1 MTGNESNSEY
11 AASILEFTKD
21 SQHGHALANSLLD
34 FLTNGEHRKT
44 LATLTEN
51 SRYKYEE
58 QELQRILPAPN
69 ADDEDYEKFKDVKI
83 DFDCLR
89 TLDDIGVNVDFLG
102 EMEDEIKTFE
112 IYKSL
117 ENRLESNS
125 ELLGKLR
132 QVQNDRLSQNLPTH
146 LSNVAHPS
154 EDELELAAQI
164 TNNLK
169 EIAKELPPAS
179 IASPH
184 ALRKAMGISNGT

>member
-1 MTGNESNSEY
+1 M
-11 AASILEFTKD
+11 
-21 SQHGHALANSLLD
+21 D

-51 SRYKYEE
+51 SRYKYED
-58 QELQRILPAPN
+58 QELQRILPTPN
-69 ADDEDYEKFKDVKI
+69 PVAEEYEKFKDVKI

-89 TLDDIGVNVDFLG
+89 TLDDIGVNMDFLN

-132 QVQNDRLSQNLPTH
+132 QVQNDRLSQNVPTH
-146 LSNVAHPS
+146 LSNVAHPG

-169 EIAKELPPAS
+169 EIAKELPPSS
-179 IASPH
+179 ITSPH
-184 ALRKAMGISNGT
+184 ALRKAMGISNGK

>member
-1 MTGNESNSEY
+1 M
-11 AASILEFTKD
+11 
-21 SQHGHALANSLLD
+21 ANSLLD

-51 SRYKYEE
+51 SRYKYED
-58 QELQRILPAPN
+58 QELQRVLPSKS
-69 ADDEDYEKFKDVKI
+69 ADEEEYEKFKDVKI

-89 TLDDIGVNVDFLG
+89 TLGDIGVDMNFLS
-102 EMEDEIKTFE
+102 EMEDDVKTFE
-112 IYKSL
+112 IYKTL

-132 QVQNDRLSQNLPTH
+132 QVQNDRLSQNLPAH
-146 LSNVAHPS
+146 LSNVVHPS

-169 EIAKELPPAS
+169 EIAKELPPSS

-184 ALRKAMGISNGT
+184 ALRKAMGISNGKHKKTYITQYPLPPPPVCI

>member
-1 MTGNESNSEY
+1 M
-11 AASILEFTKD
+11 
-21 SQHGHALANSLLD
+21 D

-44 LATLTEN
+44 LATLTQN
-51 SRYKYEE
+51 SQYKYED
-58 QELQRILPAPN
+58 QELQRVLPN
-69 ADDEDYEKFKDVKI
+69 TTADDDEYEKFKDVKI

-89 TLDDIGVNVDFLG
+89 TLDDVGVNVDFLG

-117 ENRLESNS
+117 ENRLENNS

-154 EDELELAAQI
+154 EDELELATQI

-169 EIAKELPPAS
+169 EIAKELPPSS
-179 IASPH
+179 IVSPH
-184 ALRKAMGISNGT
+184 ALRKAMGVSNGK